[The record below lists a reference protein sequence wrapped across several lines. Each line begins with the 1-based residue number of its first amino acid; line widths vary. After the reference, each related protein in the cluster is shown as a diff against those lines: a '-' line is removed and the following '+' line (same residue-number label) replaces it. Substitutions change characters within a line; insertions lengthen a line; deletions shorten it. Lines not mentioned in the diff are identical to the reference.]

1 MTTRDTHTTENTQ
14 HPPRYV
20 DGYADNQLII
30 VFRLVT
36 IGVFGLN
43 VDFFGR
49 VPLGF
54 RNGQPCK
61 APAAGVGSL
70 PPRAAQGHRLQTF
83 PVGFVVQSNSYLCSG
98 KEVLFMSTEEKLI
111 KTEQAS
117 KLARWFEISVKI
129 SIFGH
134 VIFSKTWPP
143 QE

>member
-49 VPLGF
+49 APLGF
-54 RNGQPCK
+54 RN
-61 APAAGVGSL
+61 V
-70 PPRAAQGHRLQTF
+70 
-83 PVGFVVQSNSYLCSG
+83 
-98 KEVLFMSTEEKLI
+98 
-111 KTEQAS
+111 
-117 KLARWFEISVKI
+117 
-129 SIFGH
+129 
-134 VIFSKTWPP
+134 
-143 QE
+143 